1 MLQMDRYAGPERQ
14 LHAGGIPEG
23 LDGLLCGRALKRNI
37 KDGLST
43 TLLFVARDDSR
54 AAAFQAASRYF
65 HPDVKTL
72 HIPAWDILPYDR
84 ISPAKS
90 LAAKRARGL
99 FALTKWKAETPLIIV
114 TTVAGLTQKV
124 APRDVISKAGFVLRP
139 GKTVNREA
147 LLAYLTDNGFSRTA
161 SVMDPGDYAVRG
173 GLIDLFP
180 PGNSRPVRLDFS
192 VMRSKA
198 CAVLMS
204 IRSARRISLRG

>member
-124 APRDVISKAGFVLRP
+124 APLS
-139 GKTVNREA
+139 
-147 LLAYLTDNGFSRTA
+147 
-161 SVMDPGDYAVRG
+161 
-173 GLIDLFP
+173 LIH
-180 PGNSRPVRLDFS
+180 
-192 VMRSKA
+192 
-198 CAVLMS
+198 
-204 IRSARRISLRG
+204 I